1 MQMQIRL
8 RVIRLVEKKG
18 ILIEVVVLATG
29 DMDILEVVAESTEI

>member
-18 ILIEVVVLATG
+18 ILIEVVVLAMG